1 MNEFMNFITQLN
13 KVKTKSDPEFTW
25 LTDFS
30 HYAFLSNGGA
40 EEEKYLGFVSNLIGS
55 YYELLL
61 KPFVFII
68 KFTFHYTIFI
78 FEFSKLSVC
87 RKKISFIFE
96 TNPLSLEVYKFIKEN
111 KNDSETVW
119 GSI

>member
-61 KPFVFII
+61 KPFVN
-68 KFTFHYTIFI
+68 
-78 FEFSKLSVC
+78 E
-87 RKKISFIFE
+87 E
-96 TNPLSLEVYKFIKEN
+96 EIKEGKDK
-111 KNDSETVW
+111 KNAEASQIGRAHV
-119 GSI
+119 